1 MAGFKNYIAFSNL
14 NDPETRGTVVLTQD
28 GQVVSELEGAEGDYF
43 GEYLLLS
50 EDAPGGSLVLGA
62 TKRMPEDE
70 LDHLMLYKL
79 LPNEDG
85 TSGLFKVSDQVV
97 STTVTPAR
105 GSPEEIATNR

>member
-1 MAGFKNYIAFSNL
+1 MTK
-14 NDPETRGTVVLTQD
+14 D
-28 GQVVSELEGAEGDYF
+28 GQVVQELQGADGEF
-43 GEYLLLS
+43 LGEYMLLS
-50 EDAPGGSLVLGA
+50 EDVPGGNLMLGA

-79 LPNEDG
+79 LLNEDG

-105 GSPEEIATNR
+105 GSLEEIATNR